1 LNTYCNTTSSI
12 TFTYTHYGDNPL
24 TVPVESH
31 SLTIT
36 GGSGLTDNNNGTA
49 ELDLSLSPGTYTIT
63 YEYTDDLTCINTVE
77 KVIQILPKPTADF
90 SGLNA
95 TYCGNSSDVTLTGNY
110 SPEGQFTEDGIIDHG
125 NGTATFQ
132 PSTLAVGAG
141 YTITYTYTNS
151 SGCSD
156 SETKTVEILPLPTK
170 YSVTGGGNRCEL
182 DAGLPIGL
190 ANSEDDIDYILYR
203 NGNPVIPENKV
214 SGSTGNPRSFG
225 NISNAGTYTV
235 LAENTLT
242 GCTNQMSGNAV
253 ITVTPQAA
261 ITTQPANT
269 TACEGGS
276 ATFTAEATGTDLT
289 YQWVKEGVNVGV
301 DNNVL
306 TLNSLTLTDNG
317 DDIYCEIT
325 SPCGGTLTTNV
336 VTLTVDPKTKFTT
349 HPANGTYCTGD
360 AITLSNVAIGVNNT
374 YRWEKDGAAVADI
387 AGKISGSNSNN
398 LNILDL
404 TTADAGTY
412 ICFADGDCGIE
423 VPSNPATLSVDAPI
437 VITTQPTSK
446 TACIG
451 SDTFFQ
457 VTATGT
463 NLSYQW
469 QFDDGGGVFN
479 PVGGN
484 SSSITILDVDATK
497 DGTYRCVISS
507 LSGATETTID
517 VTLTI
522 PATASI
528 TIPPAGKDVCEG
540 NDVSFSVAAT
550 GDNLTYQWYLDG
562 GAIAGATDLN
572 YNITGAIQAHE
583 GDYTVKVTG
592 ICGDDTST
600 PAATLTVYE
609 PVVITTQPT
618 SKTICPSS
626 DATFSVVATGDIASY
641 QWQEWNGAAFVNI
654 PGADQPDYTTSTAGR
669 YRCELASPATASC
682 GVTHSNEVTL
692 TVNAAPAIT
701 THPAPTK
708 DVCEGADVSFS
719 VVASGAGLTYQW
731 YKGDLANPVV
741 GATSATYTI
750 LGATPAHSGTYF
762 CVVSGTCIPT
772 ATSSTSV
779 LTVDE
784 AAVISV
790 NPQSK
795 EVCDGT
801 NAELTVTASGT
812 NRQYQWQELNGAVWD
827 NIPGATNQLHTITG
841 FGVGDVGSYRVIVSN
856 GCATVTSQTAT
867 LTLANSL
874 TITTE
879 PSNVNVCEGGTAT
892 FTVAADQPDV
902 TYQWQKNGVD
912 IAGATSASL
921 VLNNVAATDDGST
934 YSCIVS
940 NGCGS
945 ETSAGAT
952 LTVSTPI
959 SITQQ
964 PQSET
969 ACVGEPLNIVT
980 VATGTNATFQ
990 WYKDAALIA
999 GATSP
1004 TFAIANFAAADAG
1017 TYYAIV
1023 QNGCNS
1029 IQTAD
1034 AVITE
1039 GTITQITDPLPQPL
1053 CLGQDA
1059 VFEVTALGSNLEYEW
1074 RKNDIPLV
1082 GDARIVGVDNNILSI
1097 DNITLADRGT
1107 YNVVVTG
1114 TCGLSATSA
1123 GAYLDAS
1130 IPPTITVGPEPR
1142 TVCSGSNPTFSV
1154 IASGDALTYQWQK
1167 DGANINPATNPSA
1180 ATPTLGLTGV
1190 TDSDEGLYR
1199 CIITNACGPITS
1211 TSAELIVED
1220 NVIINSQPISD
1231 TQCEGSST
1239 SFTIDVDGPSD
1250 MVLQWYNDNGIITDD
1265 GRINGANLS
1274 TLTINNLVDTDASN
1288 YWCQI
1293 TSSCGNT
1300 ISDVGSLTVHERIA
1314 ITQNPQSKTVCPG
1327 ATLNLGVMTTGT
1339 VTGYQWQKWN
1349 GAIWDDI
1356 ALATSQT
1363 LSISPFDPATDA
1375 GNYRCQ
1381 VTNICETATSS
1392 PATITAGVATSASI
1406 VSALVTECEGDNA
1419 TISVTSDGSNLTY
1432 QWYKAGTPLTDGG
1445 RIVGSNAAN
1454 LTINSLLLSDAAS
1467 YQCVVSGTCGLDN
1480 DNYSQL
1486 VVTEK
1491 VTIDIQPTSV
1501 SVLVGNNAQFTVVA
1515 NGEVTGYQWYKGTTP
1530 LTDDAKY
1537 SGVNT
1542 SILTI
1547 TDAQLADAGDYRC
1560 EVLGTCG
1567 NVDSNPATLTV
1578 LTSTFI
1584 TTQPVTPIDICEGGG
1599 FTLSI
1604 VTSGSGHS
1612 YQWKRDGVDISNG
1625 GGVSGATTQ
1634 NLTVSGALTSQTG
1647 AYTCTVNGVE
1657 TSSASVV
1664 TVRPAT
1670 LITSDPISATKC
1682 ESDGHTFAVIAT
1694 GHNLSYQWYKNDT
1707 GTPVGGNSNE
1717 YTINPIAPSDAG
1729 SYFCVVTGTCGDKT
1743 SNGATLNVNAATVV
1757 NDPDPIGVTTI
1768 CQNGSTTLTYDVV
1781 GDGLSFLWKK
1791 DGQPIT
1797 DANIT
1802 GINTKTLQISNGVPA
1817 NSGNYTCTVSSAC
1830 SGDITSNVA
1839 TVTVNPSTTISIHP
1853 TTQTKCEGDGVVFTV
1868 AATGSNLN
1876 YEWRR
1881 NGSAFGAPNSPTLSI
1896 TGLVKATHEGTY
1908 TCYITGDCGSIL
1920 SNSATLTINR
1930 NAAITTHPAPTTTI
1944 CQNTTTNLTV
1954 AATGD
1959 GISYLWKRNGSE
1971 IPAGETHITGRTAS
1985 TLTINNAKLADA
1997 GIYTVTIT
2005 DLCGNATTSNN
2016 AIVNV
2021 DATTSIDVEPF
2032 SYTRCVGQE
2041 VTFVVEADGN
2051 GLTYQWKKGDA
2062 TGTNLTD
2069 GVQGSGATVSGATT
2083 SQLRITGITTA
2094 DASAYT
2100 CVVTGDCGT
2109 VNTVP
2114 AVLTVNSLAVITTQP
2129 ASLTTL
2135 CTGESTEISVVATG
2149 NGLTYRWKKDNN
2161 YISDGGGITGTN
2173 SNKLVISNAA
2183 TSHTGFYTCEVV
2195 GSCNTT
2201 ESQVAEVK
2209 VNQSPTISLQ
2219 PVSQTLCEG
2228 DNLQLIVNATGVTPL
2243 TYQWKRGTTN
2253 VGTNSNTL
2261 TINGITPADAGA
2273 YTVEVSGA
2281 TCGTV
2286 VSNTANVSV
2295 NPKITIHDQ
2304 PISIAVCEDNMASF
2318 SVNATGTEPLTYQ
2331 WQYNE
2336 SNLSDDG
2343 RINGST
2349 ASQLNI
2355 PLATNS
2361 DEGIYKVTIYSGCG
2375 NITSSSATLAVT
2387 DSTAITT
2394 QPLNQTLLVNDDA
2407 HFSVEAT
2414 GAGLSYQWQ
2423 KDGTDITGATS
2434 KTYSITGVQTT
2445 DAGVYRCVVT
2455 GTCGEI
2461 ASDIA
2466 ILTVNELAAITSAPL
2481 ADQTVCV
2488 GESVTYSVTT
2498 SGTVTGYQW
2507 LFNGTPLSNG
2517 NGISGATTA
2526 NLVIAPT
2533 ALTNAGNYRCVVS
2546 GPNGQTV
2553 TTNTAKLTVNNNI
2566 TINTNP
2572 LTQNLCY
2579 NDWIVLEVEATGS
2592 GLNYQWMKDQ
2602 TPVDNTDIRI
2612 SGITSSKLVISDIT
2626 EADAGEYYCIV
2637 SNTCDTKESNVAI
2650 ISINPEV
2657 EITSISADQD
2667 RCETQTA
2674 TFSVTTNLSG
2684 LNYQWYK
2691 GSVALENVGNI
2702 SGTKSANLTLS
2713 NLSVTDEGRYSCRV
2727 WDGCTSDFSSEINL
2741 TINTTTII
2749 TAEPQDMSLCE
2760 GGAAFFE
2767 VEATGT
2773 NLNYQWEKDGNPL
2786 VNAAGHIS
2794 GSNDRVL
2801 VVSNVSPS
2809 DNGVYRCVIS
2819 GGCNTETTSP
2829 ATLTVNEY
2837 PDAAGSIT
2845 GLATVCQGATSVHY
2859 TVPEITNATSYV
2871 WDVPYGATVV
2881 SGDGT
2886 NSILVDY
2893 STDALSGAVTV
2904 YGVNGCGNG
2913 NMSPALGITVNPMP
2927 KAYAGIDQKE
2937 CGPSVQLDA
2946 NDIAGGQWSIVSGD
2960 AVIVTPTQ
2968 YNTSVTNLQSGTN
2981 VLRWTV
2987 TQNGCSASDEVNI
3000 TNLQVDV
3007 NAGTDQVICSTE
3019 ATMHAI
3025 TPLEGASWRVMP
3037 NQGQGTIVDPTSPT
3051 TTVTGLSQGVN
3062 VFAWQ
3067 VNNEGCISSD
3077 QVAITNN
3084 RPLVPDAGPDEVIA
3098 FDEYTLQAKQPET
3111 GTSGMW
3117 ELISGG
3123 GVFDDVYDPKT
3134 TIRNLM
3140 PGSNTILWT
3149 VTREECTLSD
3159 EVIIENIMLEPADA
3173 GVDQTLCV
3181 NFTKLG
3187 AKTPNVG
3194 EGEWTVISGGGV
3206 FENKNA
3212 PDTKVTNLA
3221 PGENILRWT
3230 VRTSLIGVT
3239 YDEVTIINN
3248 MPSMA
3253 NAGPDRALCTNLVS
3267 LDANTAINGI
3277 GTWTRISGSAQIAD
3291 ANDPSTEVTS
3301 LSPGINEFKWT
3312 IDNNGC
3318 VSTDFVIISNDT
3330 PTEADAGEDQIVCTN
3345 STELLPNTPTF
3356 GTGTWS
3362 IESGSGFFEGNI
3374 VSNLG
3379 PDDNVFVYTITN
3391 GKCKSID
3398 KITVTNNKPT
3408 TPNAGYD
3415 IDICEDNV
3423 VLDANPALLGA
3434 GTWSRIS
3441 GTGDIA
3447 DVSNPKTEVTNL
3459 SYGMNIFRWTIEKED
3474 CVEFDEVI
3482 VSNNY
3487 IEAFAGSNQTLCEN
3501 SYELKASNPE
3511 PGIGTWSIL
3520 DASSATFED
3529 RNKPNSMVT
3538 NLSKGPNKFR
3548 WTVNNKGCVATS
3560 DVTITNNMPSTALA
3574 GEDQAVCAKE
3584 ANLYANSP
3592 SYGEGVW
3599 TAMSGSAYFD
3609 DPKDPKTTIRNLVE
3623 GENVLRWT
3631 ITEGNC
3637 SSYDDVIITRNL
3649 PEEVFAGNDQIVCSD
3664 EVTLAASPA
3673 TIGTGRWEI
3682 VSGQGAGVFQDRYL
3696 HNTKVTSLGQ
3706 GDNVFRWT
3714 VSSGDCHVSD
3724 EVTIRSSIPTT
3735 AFAGADQILCK
3746 NQTELG
3752 ANSADTDVEE
3762 GFWQLISGSVEFDE
3776 PSSPTTTAINIR
3788 RGENIIAWVID
3799 RDGCQSISELK
3810 LTNNSPSQPIINSVG
3825 SNNQVCSDS
3834 VTLYAQAPTI
3844 GTGFWS
3850 TPSNDAVIVNPE
3862 QNQTKVINLKFGT
3875 NTFRWTTTNLNCSL
3889 SSDIIVTSNLMYVNA
3904 GKDTTVNEPTIQ
3916 LIGNVPSPGTGYWET
3931 IAANPD
3937 TQIETPDNFSTFVNN
3952 LGAGA
3957 NVFRWNVDYKGCVA
3971 SDEITVNYIVWP
3983 EVDFDAS
3990 TLSGCPPL
3998 EIRFTNKTIGQGAP
4012 YIWTLGDGSAPV
4024 VQQQVSPLQ
4033 YTYYETGTY
4042 VVTLTATAPGTDNTV
4057 SEEKTITVHP
4067 TPTASFEVAPEVV
4080 YIPGQT
4086 VSGYNY
4092 SKNIVKSIWDFG
4104 DGKDLIEAY
4113 APTYEYSDTGKF
4125 NVMLK
4130 VINQFDCPDSL
4141 TLYDAVHVIKRSRF
4155 FFPDAFT
4162 PNPFGSSGGSY
4173 DPLDRSNDVFYPI
4186 LADGEVLDYEL
4197 KVFNRAG
4204 VMVFQSNDINIG
4216 WDGYY
4221 KDKLLPQGVYVY
4233 YITGKYNNGEPFKE
4247 VGNVLLI
4254 VKDY

>member
-1 LNTYCNTTSSI
+1 MAYVCVYALTKKYPKFQIKMLFQKKYISYTILALFFVIAGQSVFGQTIVPITASYGERPLIEAPNASGTWGGDGLPYTTGSNKTKYFETTLLDQATLPRSFVITNDLGYEWQISIVAPAPPDIYNMTGGGSFCSGGAGVPVGLGGSASGVEYQLLRDGAAVGAPLAGTGSPLNFGNQTIAGAYTVEATNTTTTLSS
-12 TFTYTHYGDNPL
+12 TM
-24 TVPVESH
+24 
-31 SLTIT
+31 
-36 GGSGLTDNNNGTA
+36 NGTA
-49 ELDLSLSPGTYTIT
+49 SVIVYPLPTISIPANYAVCEGTEVTLTATGDADTYTWDNGVTDGIPFTPLATATYTVTAEIFATGCTNTDQVTITVNPLPAVSFTGLDYIMPAANWYCDNHDIVTDPVNLTGTPQDAGGRFTGAGIVDNFDGTASFDPTSSGLGEHDITYTYTDANGCSNSQTLTTRVGTMIYINGLNIQFCKDDPIDNFTVSPFDDLSSTVFGKGVVDNDDGTATFDPTDALLVVGNNVVT
-63 YEYTDDLTCINTVE
+63 YEFTDESGCVNEVTQDVNVGLAPV
-77 KVIQILPKPTADF
+77 VDF
-90 SGLNA
+90 TGLNA
-95 TYCGNSSDVTLTGNY
+95 SSEYCFGSADVTLTGNY
-110 SPEGQFTEDGIIDHG
+110 PGGTFSGDAILDHG
-125 NGTATFQ
+125 DGTATFQ
-132 PSTLAVGAG
+132 PSTLAVGTG
-141 YTITYTYTNS
+141 YSIDYTYTNS
-151 SGCSD
+151 SGCFD
-156 SETKTVEILPLPTK
+156 TETKTVDILPLPTK
-170 YSVTGGGNRCEL
+170 YNVTGGGTRCEL
-182 DAGLPIGL
+182 DAGLPVGL
-190 ANSEDDIDYILYR
+190 SNSEDDIDYILYR
-203 NGNPVIPENKV
+203 NGSPVIPENKV
-214 SGSTGNPRSFG
+214 SGSTGNAISFG
-225 NISNAGTYTV
+225 DISTAGTYTV
-235 LAENTLT
+235 LAENTIT
-242 GCTNQMSGNAV
+242 GCTNQMSGSAV
-253 ITVTPQAA
+253 ITVTPKAA
-261 ITTQPANT
+261 ITTQPVDA

-276 ATFTAEATGTDLT
+276 ATFTVGATGTNLS
-289 YQWVKEGVNVGV
+289 YQWVKDGVNVGV

-317 DDIYCEIT
+317 HDIYCEIT

-360 AITLSNVAIGVNNT
+360 AITLSAIAVGVNNT
-374 YRWEKDGAAVADI
+374 YRWEKDGAPVADI
-387 AGKISGSNSNN
+387 AGKISGSNGNN
-398 LNILDL
+398 LNILNL
-404 TTADAGTY
+404 TAADAGTY
-412 ICFADGDCGIE
+412 ICYADGDCGLE

-451 SDTFFQ
+451 SDTFFE

-469 QFDDGGGVFN
+469 QFNDGGGVFN

-484 SSSITILDVDATK
+484 SSSLPILGVDATK
-497 DGTYRCVISS
+497 DGTYRCIISS
-507 LSGATETTID
+507 LCGATETTID

-528 TIPPAGKDVCEG
+528 TTPPVGKDVCEG
-540 NDVSFSVAAT
+540 NDVSFSVVAI

-562 GAIAGATDLN
+562 GAIPGATDLN
-572 YNITGAIQAHE
+572 YNITGATQANE

-592 ICGDDTST
+592 TCGDDTST
-600 PAATLTVYE
+600 PTATLTVYE

-618 SKTICPSS
+618 NKTICSGS
-626 DATFSVVATGDIASY
+626 DATFSVLATGDIASY
-641 QWQEWNGAAFVNI
+641 QWQEWDAGTTTFVNI

-669 YRCELASPATASC
+669 YRCELTSPATASC

-692 TVNAAPAIT
+692 AVNAAPAIT
-701 THPAPTK
+701 SQPALNK

-719 VVASGAGLTYQW
+719 VIATGAGLTYQW
-731 YKGDLANPVV
+731 YKGNLANPVA

-750 LGATPAHSGTYF
+750 LGVTPTHSGSYF
-762 CVVSGTCIPT
+762 CVVTGTCST
-772 ATSSTSV
+772 VTSTTSV

-801 NAELTVTASGT
+801 NTSLSVTISAGSNYTYDWFFDDGLGSASLGINSNVLDFT
-812 NRQYQWQELNGAVWD
+812 PFNAANA
-827 NIPGATNQLHTITG
+827 
-841 FGVGDVGSYRVIVSN
+841 GDYYVTVSN
-856 GCATVTSQTAT
+856 NCGVETSQTAT
-867 LTLANSL
+867 LTQANSL
-874 TITTE
+874 TITNQ
-879 PSNVNVCEGGTAT
+879 PSNANVCEGGTAT

-912 IAGATSASL
+912 IAGATSSSL
-921 VLNNVAATDDGST
+921 VLNSVAAADDGST
-934 YSCIVS
+934 YSCVVS

-980 VATGTNATFQ
+980 VATGTNATYQ
-990 WYKDAALIA
+990 WYKEGVGAIG
-999 GATSP
+999 GATNA
-1004 TFAIANFAAADAG
+1004 TYAIASFAAADAG

-1039 GTITQITDPLPQPL
+1039 GVTTQITVDPADQPL
-1053 CLGQDA
+1053 CIGQDA

-1123 GAYLDAS
+1123 GAYLDANIS
-1130 IPPTITVGPEPR
+1130 PTITVGPEPR

-1167 DGANINPATNPSA
+1167 DEVNINPATNPSA
-1180 ATPTLGLTGV
+1180 ATATLGLTSV
-1190 TDSDEGLYR
+1190 TDIDEGLYR
-1199 CIITNACGPITS
+1199 CIVSNACGPITS

-1220 NVIINSQPISD
+1220 NVIINSQPNSD
-1231 TQCEGSST
+1231 TQCEGNSVT
-1239 SFTIDVDGPSD
+1239 FTIDVDGPSD
-1250 MVLQWYNDNGIITDD
+1250 MLLQWYNDDGIITDD
-1265 GRINGANLS
+1265 SRINGANLS

-1288 YWCQI
+1288 YWCEI

-1300 ISDVGSLTVHERIA
+1300 ISDAVSLAVHERIA

-1327 ATLNLGVMTTGT
+1327 ATLNLGVITTGT
-1339 VTGYQWQKWN
+1339 VTGYQWQKLN
-1349 GAIWDDI
+1349 GAVWNDI
-1356 ALATSQT
+1356 GGATNQT
-1363 LSISPFDPATDA
+1363 YSVSPFDGAIDA
-1375 GNYRCQ
+1375 GSYRCQ
-1381 VTNICETATSS
+1381 VSNICETVTTST
-1392 PATITAGVATSASI
+1392 AVVTAGVTTSASI
-1406 VSALVTECEGDNA
+1406 VNATVTECEGQD
-1419 TISVTSDGSNLTY
+1419 ISLEVNTTGSDLTY
-1432 QWYKAGTPLTDGG
+1432 QWYKGITALSDDTHFGGTN
-1445 RIVGSNAAN
+1445 SAN
-1454 LTINSLLLSDAAS
+1454 LTISNLTPADAGT
-1467 YQCVVSGTCGLDN
+1467 YQCQVTGTCGIDN
-1480 DNYSQL
+1480 DNTSILTVQEN
-1486 VVTEK
+1486 VN
-1491 VTIDIQPTSV
+1491 IDVQPVST
-1501 SVLVGNNAQFTVVA
+1501 SVLVGNTATFTVVA
-1515 NGEVTGYQWYKGTTP
+1515 SGEITGYQWYKGSTA
-1530 LTDDAKY
+1530 LTDGADY
-1537 SGVNT
+1537 NNT
-1542 SILTI
+1542 TTASLEVLN
-1547 TDAQLADAGDYRC
+1547 AQLDDAGDYHC
-1560 EVLGTCG
+1560 EVLGSCG
-1567 NVDSNPATLTV
+1567 NVSSSHGTLTV
-1578 LTSTFI
+1578 LSSSIITS
-1584 TTQPVTPIDICEGGG
+1584 QPATPIVICEGTG
-1599 FTLSI
+1599 FTISI
-1604 VTSGSGHS
+1604 TTSGSGHT
-1612 YQWKRDGVDISNG
+1612 YQWKKDGVNI
-1625 GGVSGATTQ
+1625 SGATTAS
-1634 NLTVSGALTSQTG
+1634 LTVNNATPLQSG
-1647 AYTCTVNGVE
+1647 AYTCEVNGGAETSAASIVTVNP
-1657 TSSASVV
+1657 T
-1664 TVRPAT
+1664 T
-1670 LITSDPISATKC
+1670 LITDDPLGGTKC
-1682 ESDGHTFAVIAT
+1682 EGDSHTFSVNAE
-1694 GHNLSYQWYKNDT
+1694 GDGLGYQWRLD
-1707 GTPVGGNSNE
+1707 GTNIGGANASE
-1717 YTINPIAPSDAG
+1717 YTINPLSTTDAG
-1729 SYFCVVTGTCGDKT
+1729 SYTVLVTGTCGDRT
-1743 SNGATLNVNAATVV
+1743 SNGATLAVNAATVV

-1768 CQNGSTTLTYDVV
+1768 CQNGSTTLTYDVT
-1781 GDGLSFLWKK
+1781 GDGLTFLWKK

-1817 NSGNYTCTVSSAC
+1817 NSGNYTCTVSSPC

-1839 TVTVNPSTTISIHP
+1839 AVTVNPTTTITTHP
-1853 TTQTKCEGDGVVFTV
+1853 ITQTKCEGDGVVFTV
-1868 AATGSNLN
+1868 VATGSNLN

-1881 NGSAFGAPNSPTLSI
+1881 NGAPFGAANSPTLSI
-1896 TGLVKATHEGTY
+1896 TGLDKATHEGTY
-1908 TCYITGDCGSIL
+1908 TCFISGDCGDIL
-1920 SNSATLTINR
+1920 SNPAELTINVPV
-1930 NAAITTHPAPTTTI
+1930 NIDVQPSVTTTI
-1944 CQNTTTNLTV
+1944 CENESTTISV
-1954 AATGD
+1954 EASGD
-1959 GISYLWKRNGSE
+1959 GLNYLWKRNGAE
-1971 IPAGETHITGRTAS
+1971 IPAGETNITGRTSPELIISNA
-1985 TLTINNAKLADA
+1985 TIGNE
-1997 GIYTVTIT
+1997 GVYTCTIT
-2005 DLCGNATTSNN
+2005 DACGGAQTTNNATVY
-2016 AIVNV
+2016 VNPI
-2021 DATTSIDVEPF
+2021 TTITTEPL
-2032 SYTRCVGQE
+2032 SHTRCVGQE

-2069 GVQGSGATVSGATT
+2069 GVQGSGATVLGANT
-2083 SQLRITGITTA
+2083 SQLRITGITTT

-2100 CVVTGDCGT
+2100 CVVTGTCGT

-2135 CTGESTEISVVATG
+2135 CSGESTEISVVASG
-2149 NGLTYRWKKDNN
+2149 SDITYRWKKDNN
-2161 YISDGGGITGTN
+2161 YISNGDGITGTN
-2173 SNKLVISNAA
+2173 SNKLVVSNAA
-2183 TSHTGFYTCEVV
+2183 TNHTGFYTCEVV

-2201 ESQVAEVK
+2201 ESQVAELK
-2209 VNQSPTISLQ
+2209 VNQLPTISLQ

-2228 DNLQLIVNATGVTPL
+2228 DNLQLIVNATGVAPL
-2243 TYQWKRGTTN
+2243 SYQWKRGITN
-2253 VGTNSNTL
+2253 IGTNSNTL
-2261 TINGITPADAGA
+2261 TINGITPTDAGA

-2281 TCGTV
+2281 TCGSAT
-2286 VSNTANVSV
+2286 SNTANVTV

-2331 WQYNE
+2331 WQYNGTTL
-2336 SNLSDDG
+2336 NDDG

-2394 QPLNQTLLVNDDA
+2394 QPLSQTLLVNDDA
-2407 HFSVEAT
+2407 HFSVDAT

-2445 DAGVYRCVVT
+2445 DAGDYRCVVT

-2461 ASDIA
+2461 VSDIA

-2488 GESVTYSVTT
+2488 GESVTYSVST

-2507 LFNGTPLSNG
+2507 LYNGLPLSNG
-2517 NGISGATTA
+2517 NGISGSTTA

-2533 ALTNAGNYRCVVS
+2533 ALTHAGNYRCVVS

-2553 TTNTAKLTVNNNI
+2553 TTNTAKLTVNDNI
-2566 TINTNP
+2566 AINTNP

-2592 GLNYQWMKDQ
+2592 GLTYLWMKDEV
-2602 TPVDNTDIRI
+2602 PVDNSDPRI
-2612 SGITSSKLVISDIT
+2612 SGTTSSKLVVSNIT
-2626 EADAGEYYCIV
+2626 NADAGEYYCVV
-2637 SNTCDTKESNVAI
+2637 SNTCDSKESSVAI

-2657 EITSISADQD
+2657 EITSTSTNQV
-2667 RCETQTA
+2667 RCETQTG

-2702 SGTKSANLTLS
+2702 NGAKSANLTIS
-2713 NLSVTDEGRYSCRV
+2713 NLSSTDAGLYSCKV
-2727 WDGCTSDFSSEINL
+2727 WDDCTNDFSNEISL
-2741 TINTTTII
+2741 TVNTSTVI
-2749 TAEPQDMSLCE
+2749 TAEPQDLSLCE
-2760 GGAAFFE
+2760 GSAAFFE

-2773 NLNYQWEKDGNPL
+2773 NLTYQWEKDGNPV

-2809 DNGVYRCVIS
+2809 DNGAYRCVIS

-2845 GLATVCQGATSVHY
+2845 GLTTVCQGVTNVHY

-2871 WDVPYGATVV
+2871 WDVPYGATIV
-2881 SGDGT
+2881 SGNGT

-2904 YGVNGCGNG
+2904 YGVNDCGNG
-2913 NMSPALGITVNPMP
+2913 TISPALGITVNPMP
-2927 KAYAGIDQKE
+2927 TAYAGIDQKE
-2937 CGPSVQLDA
+2937 CGPTVQLDA
-2946 NDIAGGQWSIVSGD
+2946 NDISGGEWSIVSGD
-2960 AVIVTPTQ
+2960 AVIVTPSQ

-2981 VLRWTV
+2981 VFRWTV

-3000 TNLQVDV
+3000 TNLQVNVD
-3007 NAGTDQVICSTE
+3007 AGTDQVICSTE
-3019 ATMHAI
+3019 ATMNAI
-3025 TPLEGASWRVMP
+3025 TPLVGASWRVMP

-3077 QVAITNN
+3077 QVTITNN
-3084 RPLVPDAGPDEVIA
+3084 RPLAPDAGPDEVIA

-3111 GTSGMW
+3111 GTTGMW

-3123 GVFDDVYDPKT
+3123 GVFDDVYDPNT

-3140 PGSNTILWT
+3140 PGSNVILWT

-3159 EVIIENIMLEPADA
+3159 EVVIENIMLEPADA

-3212 PDTKVTNLA
+3212 PDTKITNLA

-3230 VRTSLIGVT
+3230 VRTSLVGVT
-3239 YDEVTIINN
+3239 FDEVTIINN

-3277 GTWTRISGSAQIAD
+3277 GTWTRISGSAQITN
-3291 ANDPSTEVTS
+3291 ANDPSTEVTN

-3391 GKCKSID
+3391 GQCKSID

-3423 VLDANPALLGA
+3423 VLDANPALQGA

-3447 DVSNPKTEVTNL
+3447 DISNPKTEVTNL

-3482 VSNNY
+3482 VSNNF
-3487 IEAFAGSNQTLCEN
+3487 IEAFAGSDETLCDDT
-3501 SYELKASNPE
+3501 YQLLASNPE

-3548 WTVNNKGCVATS
+3548 WTVNNEGCVATA

-3609 DPKDPKTTIRNLVE
+3609 DPLDPKTTIRNLVE

-3673 TIGTGRWEI
+3673 SIGTGRWEI

-3706 GDNVFRWT
+3706 R
-3714 VSSGDCHVSD
+3714 
-3724 EVTIRSSIPTT
+3724 
-3735 AFAGADQILCK
+3735 
-3746 NQTELG
+3746 
-3752 ANSADTDVEE
+3752 
-3762 GFWQLISGSVEFDE
+3762 
-3776 PSSPTTTAINIR
+3776 
-3788 RGENIIAWVID
+3788 
-3799 RDGCQSISELK
+3799 
-3810 LTNNSPSQPIINSVG
+3810 
-3825 SNNQVCSDS
+3825 
-3834 VTLYAQAPTI
+3834 
-3844 GTGFWS
+3844 
-3850 TPSNDAVIVNPE
+3850 
-3862 QNQTKVINLKFGT
+3862 
-3875 NTFRWTTTNLNCSL
+3875 
-3889 SSDIIVTSNLMYVNA
+3889 
-3904 GKDTTVNEPTIQ
+3904 
-3916 LIGNVPSPGTGYWET
+3916 
-3931 IAANPD
+3931 
-3937 TQIETPDNFSTFVNN
+3937 
-3952 LGAGA
+3952 
-3957 NVFRWNVDYKGCVA
+3957 
-3971 SDEITVNYIVWP
+3971 
-3983 EVDFDAS
+3983 
-3990 TLSGCPPL
+3990 
-3998 EIRFTNKTIGQGAP
+3998 
-4012 YIWTLGDGSAPV
+4012 
-4024 VQQQVSPLQ
+4024 
-4033 YTYYETGTY
+4033 
-4042 VVTLTATAPGTDNTV
+4042 
-4057 SEEKTITVHP
+4057 
-4067 TPTASFEVAPEVV
+4067 
-4080 YIPGQT
+4080 
-4086 VSGYNY
+4086 
-4092 SKNIVKSIWDFG
+4092 
-4104 DGKDLIEAY
+4104 
-4113 APTYEYSDTGKF
+4113 
-4125 NVMLK
+4125 
-4130 VINQFDCPDSL
+4130 
-4141 TLYDAVHVIKRSRF
+4141 
-4155 FFPDAFT
+4155 
-4162 PNPFGSSGGSY
+4162 
-4173 DPLDRSNDVFYPI
+4173 
-4186 LADGEVLDYEL
+4186 
-4197 KVFNRAG
+4197 
-4204 VMVFQSNDINIG
+4204 
-4216 WDGYY
+4216 
-4221 KDKLLPQGVYVY
+4221 
-4233 YITGKYNNGEPFKE
+4233 
-4247 VGNVLLI
+4247 
-4254 VKDY
+4254 